1 MARRPSLAQRELE
14 RARNHQA
21 LREYLTVDEEIR
33 LAARQHWI
41 VLVAPIAWAVVVTA
55 GSLWLFLHLP
65 ARLSANAPT
74 VLAVICAAIWLRAA
88 WKVLVRH
95 HDLFVATDKRVLK
108 YQGILVTDVPMMR
121 LTKVTDMRYTKSIWG
136 ELLGYGTIIIESAG
150 QDQAIRDV
158 TYLPDPL
165 ENYRRL
171 CEVIFGDKHR
181 PGHKREKAWRR
192 ALERVARRGRGGAA
206 TLDDGDDDWDEPSP
220 APALTPTVPTHRPA
234 PSAPPSSGMPGAG
247 TPDPATGSAPAP
259 TPPASRGPVTLYES
273 EDRKARRRSADT
285 QTIWTHPTDDPGH
298 R

>member
-14 RARNHQA
+14 RARNHRA
-21 LREYLTVDEEIR
+21 LREHLTVDEEIR
-33 LAARQHWI
+33 LAARQHWV
-41 VLVAPIAWAVVVTA
+41 VLVAPFAWAVAVTA

-74 VLAVICAAIWLRAA
+74 VLAVICGAIWLRAG

-95 HDLFVATDKRVLK
+95 HDLFVATDKRILK
-108 YQGILVTDVPMMR
+108 YQGILITDVPMMR

-136 ELLGYGTIIIESAG
+136 EMLGYGTIVIESAG

-171 CEVIFGDKHR
+171 CEVIFGDKHG
-181 PGHKREKAWRR
+181 PDHKRAKAWRR
-192 ALERVARRGRGGAA
+192 ALARVARRGRGGAA
-206 TLDDGDDDWDEPSP
+206 RPGDGDDWDEPGP
-220 APALTPTVPTHRPA
+220 APALPPAAPTHRPA
-234 PSAPPSSGMPGAG
+234 PSAPSPSGMPGVG
-247 TPDPATGSAPAP
+247 TPDPGAPSAAVRPPAP
-259 TPPASRGPVTLYES
+259 RGPVTLYES

-285 QTIWTHPTDDPGH
+285 RAIPRYPTDDPDHG
-298 R
+298 